1 MKIFTLDKLKKFA
14 DALFARVERDARPN
28 PDNMT
33 DTWENWYG
41 AHLSGSGIAGT
52 RIHGVLANDAIVTGS
67 NIMGEITSAY
77 IKGSH
82 IIWSGANY
90 IPGTV
95 LTGSIPGSRIN
106 WYGAS
111 RLPGS
116 LTEIN
121 DQSFGSLRAATDSS
135 DFSSG
140 ALIIN
145 YPSGNFKK
153 ISYDILMQYMAP
165 RIGSRL
171 SNIPSSAFSSLPGS
185 KINWDGATIPGTHVA
200 NIQGST
206 IFGTIFNA
214 QIEGYNIVGSIS
226 GSQITGT
233 IWGGLISGDLS
244 NATISGSRIMGEIPG
259 SRIDWDNTTIPGS
272 RVNLNGASSIPG
284 SKLDYVPGHK
294 IDWGGATIPGSRLD
308 YVSGSKISGQITNA
322 TLPSKNINWL
332 DVGIIPGSQIR
343 GSLNKYEDVQVPA
356 EVIVWPDGKI
366 PGTLID
372 WDYNGVPG
380 SKISWIGAEIPG
392 LNIAWGSAWLPGSR
406 IDWSGGLIPGTLID
420 WTGVQIPASA
430 IAHVEPEQSDDTESN
445 PE

>member
-145 YPSGNFKK
+145 YPSGIFKK

-259 SRIDWDNTTIPGS
+259 SRINWDNTTIPGS
-272 RVNLNGASSIPG
+272 HIQGAIDRPG
-284 SKLDYVPGHK
+284 V
-294 IDWGGATIPGSRLD
+294 TIAGSA
-308 YVSGSKISGQITNA
+308 ISG
-322 TLPSKNINWL
+322 P
-332 DVGIIPGSQIR
+332 
-343 GSLNKYEDVQVPA
+343 
-356 EVIVWPDGKI
+356 I